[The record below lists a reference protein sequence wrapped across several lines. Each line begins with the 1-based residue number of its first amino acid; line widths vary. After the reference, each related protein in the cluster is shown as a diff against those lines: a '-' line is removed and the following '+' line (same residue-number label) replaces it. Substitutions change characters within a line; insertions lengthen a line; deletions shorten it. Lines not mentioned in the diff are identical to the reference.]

1 MKAADFSGRAFVGA
15 RAGNS
20 RRIPRCSQL
29 AFGVAVSLSGL
40 VSGWAERIPWTSSRL
55 IGSPEPPAACR
66 TEPAFPSLRFNEPVA
81 LAWAA
86 RSDRWFVGQLNGE
99 LRSFANRPDVAGT
112 EPVGNLRD
120 LHPEL
125 TQFLDFTF
133 HPGFAT
139 NRFLFAAYTEALGG
153 SNRWV
158 LARFTVTA
166 TEPPRLD
173 PASERVIISSH
184 SGGHDGSCV
193 RFGPDGMIYAS
204 LGDATSPDPPDAL
217 KTGQDLSDLLASVIR
232 IDVDHPERGRAYR
245 VPADNPFVY
254 RPGLRPEVWAYGFR
268 NPWRMGFGDGGALW
282 VADVG
287 WELWETVHRVT
298 AGYNGGWALVE
309 GPNPAVRN
317 DVKPGPTPIAKPAA
331 SHPHSEAA
339 SITGGV
345 VYRGRRLPAF
355 RGHFIYGD
363 WETGKIWALADRP
376 GAQPVELADTPF
388 RIVTFF
394 EDADGEV
401 LFADY
406 SNASGLYRLIPN
418 ADARKV
424 AEFPRQLSR
433 TGLFTDTAKQEPASG
448 VVPYGI
454 AVPRWADGATS
465 ERWLAVPGQGT
476 VTPVWSDDPNSRR
489 WQFPA
494 NTVLAK
500 TYSAELSAGE
510 AASRRRLET
519 QVLHFNG
526 EAWAAYSYR
535 WNDAQTDAE
544 LVGREGDT
552 ATWVQKDAAAPGG
565 TRELAW
571 RFAARAECL
580 RCHNPWAG
588 NVLALNFEQLLAPS
602 KQTDLQRLVQSGVVA
617 EPERWDRPHLAP
629 ASRVAAPLEHRARS
643 WLHAN
648 CAHCHRF
655 GAGGS
660 VASYF
665 NFDAKLADARLLN
678 HPAARGNFGLEDA
691 SVIVPGQPGRSVLW
705 FRLNTEGQGHMPH
718 LGSRRTD
725 EAGSRLV
732 ADWIESLGSVRSPET
747 YAAGSATDALAV
759 LRRSQQQPELLAPA
773 VAAARSSTNA
783 FVRELFE
790 RFLPDAERRRVL
802 GDDFDPRLVLG
813 LAGDARRGEALFH
826 SGSGPQCARCHV
838 HAGKG
843 RTYGPDLT
851 DIRREFPKA
860 ADVLAHIVNPSQQVA
875 PEYQLHLVETKDGE
889 SLSGFIV
896 GKVGGELR
904 LRIESGETRTLGQAQ
919 VASVLPVAG
928 SAMPEGLLANF
939 TAQEAADLL
948 AFLLRSSE
956 RR

>member
-1 MKAADFSGRAFVGA
+1 MKTAILLSKAPDGSQ
-15 RAGNS
+15 AGNS
-20 RRIPRCSQL
+20 RGLSRCGHL
-29 AFGVAVSLSGL
+29 AFGVAMWLAGL
-40 VSGWAERIPWTSSRL
+40 VSGLAERVPWTSSRI

-66 TEPAFPSLRFNEPVA
+66 TEPAFPQLRFNESVA
-81 LAWAA
+81 LALEAQ
-86 RSDRWFVGQLNGE
+86 SGRWFVGQLNGE

-112 EPVGNLRD
+112 ETVANLRD
-120 LHPEL
+120 AHPKL
-125 TQFLDFTF
+125 TQFLDFTL

-139 NRFLFAAYTEALGG
+139 NRFLFAAYTEAVGG

-158 LARFTVTA
+158 LARFTITA
-166 TEPPRLD
+166 GETPRLD
-173 PASERVIISSH
+173 PASERVIITSH

-193 RFGPDGMIYAS
+193 RFGPDGMLYAS

-232 IDVDHPERGRAYR
+232 IDVDHPEPGREYR
-245 VPADNPFVY
+245 VPADNPFVN

-298 AGYNGGWALVE
+298 AGYNGGWALAE

-317 DVKPGPTPIAKPAA
+317 DVKLGPTPIAKPAA

-345 VYRGRRLPAF
+345 IYRGRRLPAF

-388 RIVTFF
+388 RIVTFA

-401 LFADY
+401 LLADY
-406 SNASGLYRLIPN
+406 SNKCGLYRLIPN
-418 ADARKV
+418 ADVGKV
-424 AEFPRQLSR
+424 GEFPRQLSR
-433 TGLFTDTAKQEPASG
+433 TGLFADTAKQEPAPG
-448 VVPYGI
+448 VIAYGI
-454 AVPRWADGATS
+454 AVPRWADGAIS
-465 ERWLAVPGQGT
+465 ERWLAVPGRGT
-476 VTPVWSDDPNSRR
+476 VTPVWNDDPNNRR
-489 WQFPA
+489 WQFPS

-500 TYSAELSAGE
+500 TYSAELNVGE
-510 AASRRRLET
+510 APSRRRIET
-519 QVLHFNG
+519 QVLHFSG

-535 WNDAQTDAE
+535 WNEAQTDAE
-544 LVGREGDT
+544 LVGRDGDT
-552 ATWVQKDAAAPGG
+552 ATWVQKDATAPGG

-588 NVLALNFEQLLAPS
+588 NTLAFNFEQLLAPS

-617 EPERWDRPHLAP
+617 EPERWDRPHLTP
-629 ASRVAAPLEHRARS
+629 ASSVAAPLEQRARS

-678 HPAARGNFGLEDA
+678 HPPARGNFGLKDA
-691 SVIVPGQPGRSVLW
+691 SVIVPGQPERSVLW

-732 ADWIESLGSVRSPET
+732 ADWIESLGSARRPET
-747 YAAGSATDALAV
+747 DAAGSTSEALAV
-759 LRRSQQQPELLAPA
+759 LRRAQKQPGLLAPA
-773 VAAARSSTNA
+773 ITAARSSTNA

-790 RFLPDAERRRVL
+790 RFLPDAERRRLL
-802 GDDFDPRLVLG
+802 GADFDARLVLG
-813 LAGDARRGEALFH
+813 LKGDARRGAALFH
-826 SGSGPQCARCHV
+826 SDSGPQCARCHV

-851 DIRREFPKA
+851 DIRRKFPQPA
-860 ADVLAHIVNPSQQVA
+860 ELLANIVNPSKQVA
-875 PEYQLHLVETKDGE
+875 QEFQLHLVETKDGE
-889 SLSGFIV
+889 SLSGFV
-896 GKVGGELR
+896 VSKAAGELR
-904 LRIESGETRTLGQAQ
+904 LRIESGETRTLRPAQ
-919 VASVLPVAG
+919 VASDLPVAG
-928 SAMPEGLLANF
+928 SAMPEGLLANL

-948 AFLLRSSE
+948 AFLLGSPKSR
-956 RR
+956 

>member
-1 MKAADFSGRAFVGA
+1 MNTADPFSNALAASRAA
-15 RAGNS
+15 IS
-20 RRIPRCSQL
+20 RRLPRCGHL
-29 AFGVAVSLSGL
+29 ALGVALCLAGL
-40 VSGWAERIPWTSSRL
+40 VSGLAERIPWTSSRV

-81 LAWAA
+81 LAWEAQ
-86 RSDRWFVGQLNGE
+86 SGRWFVGQLNGE
-99 LRSFANRPDVAGT
+99 LRSFANRPEVAGT
-112 EPVGNLRD
+112 EPVANLRE
-120 LHPEL
+120 LHPKV

-139 NRFLFAAYTEALGG
+139 NRFLFAAYTEGGGG

-173 PASERVIISSH
+173 PASERVIITSH

-204 LGDATSPDPPDAL
+204 LGDATTPDPPDAL

-232 IDVDHPERGRAYR
+232 LDVDHPEPGRAYR
-245 VPADNPFVY
+245 VPADNPFVN

-388 RIVTFF
+388 RIVTFA

-406 SNASGLYRLIPN
+406 SNNCGLYRLIPN
-418 ADARKV
+418 VDAGKV

-433 TGLFTDTAKQEPASG
+433 TGLFADTVKQEPAPG
-448 VVPYGI
+448 VISYGI

-465 ERWLAVPGQGT
+465 ERWLAVPGQGM
-476 VTPVWSDDPNSRR
+476 VTPVWSDDPNNRR

-500 TYSAELSAGE
+500 TYSAELNVGE
-510 AASRRRLET
+510 VASRRRIET

-535 WNDAQTDAE
+535 WNEAQTDAE

-552 ATWVQKDAAAPGG
+552 ATWVQKDATALGG

-588 NVLALNFEQLLAPS
+588 NALAFNFEQLLNTGS
-602 KQTDLQRLVQSGVVA
+602 GFELESLVALGYVTR
-617 EPERWDRPHLAP
+617 PERWDRPKLTP
-629 ASRVAAPLEHRARS
+629 QDQPNASAEVRARS

-678 HPAARGNFGLEDA
+678 HPPARGNFGLKDA
-691 SVIVPGQPGRSVLW
+691 SVIVPGQPERSVLW

-732 ADWIESLGSVRSPET
+732 ADWIESLGSARSAET
-747 YAAGSATDALAV
+747 YAAGSTSEALAV
-759 LRRSQQQPELLAPA
+759 LRRSQKQPEHLPPA
-773 VAAARSSTNA
+773 VAAARSATNA

-790 RFLPDAERRRVL
+790 RFRPDAERRRVL
-802 GDDFDPRLVLG
+802 GADFDARLVLG
-813 LAGDARRGEALFH
+813 LTGDARRGAALFH
-826 SGSGPQCARCHV
+826 SESGPQCARCHV

-851 DIRREFPKA
+851 DIRRKFPQPA
-860 ADVLAHIVNPSQQVA
+860 ELLTHLVNPSQQVA
-875 PEYQLHLVETKDGE
+875 PEYQLHLVETKGGE
-889 SLSGFIV
+889 SLSGFVV
-896 GKVGGELR
+896 GKEAGELR
-904 LRIESGETRTLGQAQ
+904 LRIESGETRTLGLAQ
-919 VASVLPVAG
+919 VASDLPVAG
-928 SAMPEGLLANF
+928 SAMPEGLLANL

-948 AFLLRSSE
+948 AFLLQSP
-956 RR
+956 

>member
-1 MKAADFSGRAFVGA
+1 MNVLRCLRASV
-15 RAGNS
+15 RAH
-20 RRIPRCSQL
+20 RW
-29 AFGVAVSLSGL
+29 AVAGMAWCLGL
-40 VSGWAERIPWTSSRL
+40 FAGLAERAPWTASR
-55 IGSPEPPAACR
+55 IVGSPEPPAPCR
-66 TEPAFPSLRFNEPVA
+66 TEPAFPELRFNEPVS
-81 LAWAA
+81 LAFEPK
-86 RSDRWFVGQLNGE
+86 SGRWFVGQLNGE
-99 LRSFANRPDVAGT
+99 LRSFANRPDVREV
-112 EPVGNLRD
+112 EPVATLRD
-120 LHPEL
+120 VRPKL

-139 NRFLFAAYTEALGG
+139 NRFLFAAYTEGLGG
-153 SNRWV
+153 TNRWV
-158 LARFTVTA
+158 LSRFTVTS

-173 PASERVIISSH
+173 PASEVIVITSH

-204 LGDATSPDPPDAL
+204 LGDATTPDPPDAL
-217 KTGQDLSDLLASVIR
+217 KTGQDVSDLLSSVIR
-232 IDVDHPERGRAYR
+232 LDVDHPEPGRTYR
-245 VPADNPFVY
+245 VPVDNPFVN
-254 RPGLRPEVWAYGFR
+254 RPGVRPEVWAYGFR
-268 NPWRMGFGDGGALW
+268 NPWRMGFAEGGALW

-317 DVKPGPTPIAKPAA
+317 DVKLGPTPIAKPAA

-339 SITGGV
+339 SLTGGV
-345 VYRGRRLPAF
+345 VYRGRRLPQF

-376 GAQPVELADTPF
+376 DAQPVELVDTPF
-388 RIVTFF
+388 RLVTFA

-406 SNASGLYRLIPN
+406 SNRCGLYRLVPN
-418 ADARKV
+418 STAGKV
-424 AEFPRQLSR
+424 AEFPRRLSD
-433 TGLFTDTAKQEPASG
+433 TGLFADTAKQEPAPG
-448 VVPYGI
+448 VVSYGI

-465 ERWLAVPGQGT
+465 ERWLAVPGKGQ
-476 VTPVWSDDPNSRR
+476 VTPVWNDDPNNRR
-489 WQFPA
+489 WQFPE

-500 TYSAELSAGE
+500 TYSAEVTVGE
-510 AASRRRLET
+510 ATSRRRLET

-544 LVGREGDT
+544 LVGREGAN
-552 ATWVQKDAAAPGG
+552 ATFVQRDSHAPGG
-565 TRELAW
+565 TRELSW

-588 NVLALNFEQLLAPS
+588 NALAFNFEQLLAPS

-617 EPERWDRPHLAP
+617 APERWNRPHLTP
-629 ASRVAAPLEHRARS
+629 ASRTGDSLESHARS

-665 NFDAKLADARLLN
+665 SFDAKLADARLLN
-678 HPAARGNFGLEDA
+678 HPPARGSFGLSNA
-691 SVIVPGQPGRSVLW
+691 AVIVPGHPERSVLW

-725 EAGSRLV
+725 EAGSRWV
-732 ADWIESLGSVRSPET
+732 AEWIESLAPGNESGKPEFGSTS
-747 YAAGSATDALAV
+747 GALAA
-759 LRRSQQQPELLAPA
+759 LRRSQEQPDKLAA
-773 VAAARSSTNA
+773 SVTAAQSSTNA

-790 RFLPDAERRRVL
+790 RFLPDAQRRRVL
-802 GDDFDPRLVLG
+802 GTDFDARLVLG
-813 LAGDARRGEALFH
+813 LKGDAQRGAALFH
-826 SGSGPQCARCHV
+826 AESGPQCARCHV
-838 HAGKG
+838 VAGQG
-843 RTYGPDLT
+843 RAYGPELT
-851 DIRREFPKA
+851 DLRRKFPQPA
-860 ADVLAHIVNPSQQVA
+860 ELLEHIVNPSKQVA
-875 PEYQLHLVETKDGE
+875 PEFQLHLIETKSGD
-889 SLSGFIV
+889 SLSGFV
-896 GKVGGELR
+896 LTKSASEVR
-904 LRIESGETRTLGQAQ
+904 LRMESGETRALPLSA
-919 VASVLPVAG
+919 VASDLPVTG
-928 SAMPEGLLANF
+928 SAMPEGLLGSL

-948 AFLLRSSE
+948 AYLLRGSE
-956 RR
+956 KR